1 MLDAAEHLFARH
13 GFDGVSVR
21 DITTAAG
28 VDVALIS
35 YHFGGKREL
44 FTAVFQ
50 RRAEILNVERSALL
64 EHVRRAAL
72 PGVPPLEEIINAFT
86 QPLLERSA
94 RGGAG
99 WKSYFAL
106 VAQVNNSPTWGP
118 VLMTEHFDPIV
129 AKFIAVLREAMPDCP
144 PQEIY
149 WGYQFLTGA
158 LTLTFAETGRIDKLS
173 GGLCRS
179 SDLDSVHQ
187 RLARLC
193 RRRLSCPQCG
203 RAAQTRR
210 LSGGRGRT
218 SAATPAPAHRNG
230 ATPHRD
236 VANPQNGA
244 KPLIALIQRVLKA
257 QVRIDGELPRR
268 STGGLLALIGVRPAD
283 TGQHA
288 RRLIERILQYR
299 VFDDGAGRMN
309 RSLTDVDG
317 GLLLVP
323 QFTLAADTHTGTRPG
338 LLDCCAARFGPQAV
352 RVRGRRRTRAPSTS
366 LAAACSAPTCR
377 CH

>member
-1 MLDAAEHLFARH
+1 MLDAAEHMFARH

-50 RRAEILNVERSALL
+50 RRAEILNMERFALL

-72 PGVPPLEEIINAFT
+72 PAVPPLEEIVNAFT

-106 VAQVNNSPTWGP
+106 VAQVNNSPEWGP

-129 AKFIAVLREAMPDCP
+129 AKFIAVLREALPDCP
-144 PQEIY
+144 AREIY

-187 RLARLC
+187 RLARYVAA
-193 RRRLSCPQCG
+193 G
-203 RAAQTRR
+203 FRA
-210 LSGGRGRT
+210 LN
-218 SAATPAPAHRNG
+218 AAAALEKGAAGAASPPAA
-230 ATPHRD
+230 
-236 VANPQNGA
+236 
-244 KPLIALIQRVLKA
+244 
-257 QVRIDGELPRR
+257 
-268 STGGLLALIGVRPAD
+268 
-283 TGQHA
+283 
-288 RRLIERILQYR
+288 
-299 VFDDGAGRMN
+299 
-309 RSLTDVDG
+309 
-317 GLLLVP
+317 
-323 QFTLAADTHTGTRPG
+323 
-338 LLDCCAARFGPQAV
+338 
-352 RVRGRRRTRAPSTS
+352 
-366 LAAACSAPTCR
+366 LAAAALAAAASPPAVRAKPAVR
-377 CH
+377 RRRINSRKPRSRR